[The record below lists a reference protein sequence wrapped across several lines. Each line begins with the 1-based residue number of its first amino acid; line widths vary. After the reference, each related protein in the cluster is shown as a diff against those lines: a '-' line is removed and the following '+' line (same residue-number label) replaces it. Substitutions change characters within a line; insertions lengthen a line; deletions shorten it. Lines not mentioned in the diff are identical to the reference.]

1 MELPPPDLP
10 ASPRSPR
17 ARRQEQLQWIASLLL
32 ALLVVCSGC
41 GFFFTVG
48 LVARGELTARV
59 LGSDLRLWRIDAK
72 RETGLGFDWAFEI
85 RRDNRSCTRH
95 YTTFLLWKPG
105 LSIDN
110 RAYDD
115 CS

>member
-1 MELPPPDLP
+1 MEQQNSSPP
-10 ASPRSPR
+10 AK
-17 ARRQEQLQWIASLLL
+17 RRERLQWLASLLL

-48 LVARGELTARV
+48 LVARGELTASV
-59 LGSDLRLWRIDAK
+59 LGTDLRLWRIAEK
-72 RETGLGFDWAFEI
+72 RETGLGFDRAFDT
-85 RRDNRSCTRH
+85 RSADRSCTRH
-95 YTTFLLWKPG
+95 YTTILLWKPG

-110 RAYDD
+110 LAYDD

>member
-1 MELPPPDLP
+1 MEQQPPAQPP
-10 ASPRSPR
+10 SPR
-17 ARRQEQLQWIASLLL
+17 AKRKEQLQWLASLLL

-48 LVARGELTARV
+48 LVARGELTADV
-59 LGSDLRLWRIDAK
+59 LGTDLRLWRIAEK
-72 RETGLGFDWAFEI
+72 REIGLGFDRAFEV
-85 RRDNRSCTRH
+85 RREDRSCTQH
-95 YTTFLLWKPG
+95 YTTILLWKPA

-110 RAYDD
+110 LAYDD